1 MRHKLGFALP
11 VRCIE
16 QPAHHALAL
25 SAFHILSI
33 LIYTPFII
41 VFSHMPKIISSTM
54 PTCGS
59 ATNSF
64 YHQCLRGVSHLKQA
78 STPSNAATLHPLNPV
93 TPPSHFQW
101 DLAATST
108 SIYPALD
115 FISQQLVKHGLQIS
129 LLVSDQAPFVIPVWE
144 LPEKSQIILTK
155 TIRKACNKF
164 RVSPSWMTAMAALDG
179 KKELPRIFEQHK
191 PDSYI
196 IRRSLLQREIVYSA
210 EGLMLLSVDHIYTLK
225 QLLCTLSKPDWVL
238 WSRHVCLSSCVHL
251 LRRINAIHD
260 GTQFTKAYMARVY
273 LDVPFA
279 AETFDEV
286 NAEYD
291 ATYCT
296 ANIRDVVSEADFA
309 SSCYTDFEAAETMNE
324 SKDGLRSVVELQN
337 TEVNEFV
344 SPLTG
349 VDVKNICPWNFEP
362 QTPSLNRAPINVS
375 VTYPEIKQPTS
386 LPLAGHLAEVWY
398 DSPPTSPDSDESWG
412 PDAPPSPLKIVK
424 RPTSPM
430 PQKLSIAS
438 SGLSSEEGPEEI
450 EEEIEEEEEDGSR
463 RLSLEALEQQE
474 AELRRKDIEEKSRLI
489 VEAWSKGVQEVVCAR
504 CFDAIEDPARYTVCY

>member
-1 MRHKLGFALP
+1 M
-11 VRCIE
+11 
-16 QPAHHALAL
+16 
-25 SAFHILSI
+25 
-33 LIYTPFII
+33 
-41 VFSHMPKIISSTM
+41 SS
-54 PTCGS
+54 
-59 ATNSF
+59 N
-64 YHQCLRGVSHLKQA
+64 V
-78 STPSNAATLHPLNPV
+78 ATLHPPNPV

-101 DLAATST
+101 DLAATSA

-115 FISQQLVKHGLQIS
+115 FVSQRLVKHGLQIS

-144 LPEKSQIILTK
+144 LPQRSQIILTK

-164 RVSPSWMTAMAALDG
+164 SVSPSWMTALAALDG
-179 KKELPRIFEQHK
+179 KKELPRIFEQQK

-279 AETFDEV
+279 GRTFDEV

-296 ANIRDVVSEADFA
+296 ANIRDVVSEAGFA
-309 SSCYTDFEAAETMNE
+309 SSYYTDFEAAETMSVSE
-324 SKDGLRSVVELQN
+324 DAMQSVVELQN

-349 VDVKNICPWNFEP
+349 VDAKNIFPWNFEP

-386 LPLAGHLAEVWY
+386 LPLPGHLAEVWHY
-398 DSPPTSPDSDESWG
+398 SPPTSPDSDESWG

-424 RPTSPM
+424 QPASPL
-430 PQKLSIAS
+430 PQKLSITV
-438 SGLSSEEGPEEI
+438 SGPSSEARPEERP
-450 EEEIEEEEEDGSR
+450 EKFGEEIGEEEEYGSR